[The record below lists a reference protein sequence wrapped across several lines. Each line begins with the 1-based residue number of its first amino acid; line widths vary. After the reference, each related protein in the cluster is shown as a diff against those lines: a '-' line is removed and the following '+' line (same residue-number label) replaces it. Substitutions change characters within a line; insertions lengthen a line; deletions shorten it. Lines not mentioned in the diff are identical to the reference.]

1 MFGSE
6 TLDAAIGLVFLFLLL
21 SLVCSSMQEAIETV
35 LKYRARDLHRGI
47 VEMLRDKNNTALVA
61 EFYDHP
67 LISALY
73 KGDYDPKK
81 HRNLPSYIPPRTFAL
96 ALLDLLRPAQADT
109 VPAPGVAQ
117 AQANVAVNPM
127 FQLRNAVSSNP
138 NEAIKRALLPLLD
151 SAENKV
157 EIARQ
162 NVEDWYDAAMD
173 RVSGWYKRRT
183 QITIALIGLC
193 LAAVMNVDAIGM
205 ARYLNTSQT
214 VRSVIVARAEA
225 AAKGMQ
231 APATFELEDPLGW
244 LERQGGIP
252 VGWVASPDENEKPI
266 DFQRDWRRFPSGAGS
281 WLLKI
286 SGILLTTF
294 AVTLGAPFW
303 FDVLNRFMVV
313 RSTVKPQEKSKDE
326 PSKS

>member
-21 SLVCSSMQEAIETV
+21 SLICSSMQEAIETV

-73 KGDYDPKK
+73 RGNYDPKK
-81 HRNLPSYIPPRTFAL
+81 QRNLPSYIPPRTFAL
-96 ALLDLLRPAQADT
+96 ALLDLLRPAQAET
-109 VPAPGVAQ
+109 AAASGVAQ
-117 AQANVAVNPM
+117 SNVAVNPM
-127 FQLRNAVSSNP
+127 FQLRSAVSSNP
-138 NEAIKRALLPLLD
+138 NQAIKRALLPLLD

-157 EIARQ
+157 DVARQ
-162 NVEDWYDAAMD
+162 NVEDWYDATMD

-183 QITIALIGLC
+183 QITIAAIGLC
-193 LAAVMNVDAIGM
+193 LAAVMNVDTIGM

-225 AAKGMQ
+225 AAKGIQ

-252 VGWVASPDENEKPI
+252 VGWVVAPDKNEKPI
-266 DFQRDWRRFPSGAGS
+266 DFQRDWRRLPTSAGS

-326 PSKS
+326 ASKS